1 MKQCKKL
8 KDFERQ
14 NFMLLGNKQVLSDIL
29 LKKKKNA
36 VIIVLKYLKL
46 SLMHAAEQKRRH
58 YKYRCQNSW

>member
-1 MKQCKKL
+1 
-8 KDFERQ
+8 
-14 NFMLLGNKQVLSDIL
+14 MLLGNKQVLSDIL